1 MSKKAIRLGTL
12 LLTAALSASAFA
24 GCAKK
29 AEVASL
35 PQFDQEIKQGEKIA
49 VMTIRDYGQI
59 KIRFFPDEAPK
70 AVENFIELAEEGFY
84 DELNFHRVIKDFM
97 IQGGDAKGDGTG
109 KHSIYGEDGFE
120 LEINDDLCHFRGAL
134 SMANSGPDSNGSQFF
149 IVQNSTRYTDE
160 QLDQAE
166 AYRKQ
171 MTGQY
176 GLDYTMLADKV
187 REKYKEVGGYPSLD
201 GCYTVFGQVFEGMD
215 VVDEIAGC
223 KVKSVTTSSG
233 QSEASKPV
241 EEVLI
246 EKVEIVEY
254 QG

>member
-1 MSKKAIRLGTL
+1 MRNKAVRLGAL
-12 LLTAALSASAFA
+12 LLTAVLSASVFA

-29 AEVASL
+29 AEVESL
-35 PQFDQEIKQGEKIA
+35 PQFDQEIKQGEEIA
-49 VMTIRDYGQI
+49 VITVKDYGQI
-59 KIRFFPDEAPK
+59 KIRFFPDKAPK
-70 AVENFIELAEEGFY
+70 AVENFIELAKKGYY

-97 IQGGDAKGDGTG
+97 IQGGDPKGDGTG
-109 KHSIYGEDGFE
+109 GESIYGEDGFE

-134 SMANSGPDSNGSQFF
+134 SMANSGPDTNGSQFF
-149 IVQNSTRYTDE
+149 IVQNSTQYTDE
-160 QLDQAE
+160 QLDEME
-166 AYRKQ
+166 AVRKQ
-171 MTGQY
+171 MMQQY
-176 GLDYTMLADKV
+176 DLEYTMLADKV

-215 VVDEIAGC
+215 VVDEIANC

-233 QSEASKPV
+233 SEPSKPV

-246 EKVEIVEY
+246 EKVEIIEY